1 MVTAIQGKKGSLGAL
16 TNFGR
21 KGSVLPLLQRS
32 TSIKPWKHKTLT
44 AKLVVKLYLKY
55 HCPEA
60 CHSSLFP
67 KTCHKDFVVLRRSL
81 TASCIEQEL
90 QFTAQVL
97 ARTSPAAPVSK
108 TADHRFLHSPYIS
121 DLDLALLRP
130 SISMALLDNHHI
142 IWTFPCL
149 QNKAESRAWEGIRPQ
164 LSSLRAAGSLTV
176 LLWAVFGNLITPGE

>member
-1 MVTAIQGKKGSLGAL
+1 MVTAIQGKKGVS
-16 TNFGR
+16 
-21 KGSVLPLLQRS
+21 RS
-32 TSIKPWKHKTLT
+32 TDKLPQKRFCSPVITEEYFHKALKITLT
-44 AKLVVKLYLKY
+44 AELVVKPYLKY

-67 KTCHKDFVVLRRSL
+67 KTCHKDFIVLRRSL

-97 ARTSPAAPVSK
+97 ARTSPAAPVNK

-142 IWTFPCL
+142 SWTFPCL

-176 LLWAVFGNLITPGE
+176 LLWAVFGNLVTPGE